1 MASILLFLF
10 SFVFSQGKIDG
21 AAAIVGDN
29 IVLYSD
35 VLQQA
40 QFVAIEQKIDPSK
53 SPYLFEEIYLSTL
66 NNLINQYVVLTVA
79 EEDTTLFV
87 SNDEVDRALDA
98 QIETFIIRAGSEKLF
113 LEMAGMSMRQIRSK
127 YWKDIRD
134 MMLVE
139 RYQFAKIQNIE
150 VSRVEVESFF
160 EAYKDSI
167 PIVPEQ

>member
-87 SNDEVDRALDA
+87 SNDEVDRALNN
-98 QIETFIIRAGSEKLF
+98 QIETVIIRAGSEDLF
-113 LEMAGMSMRQIRSK
+113 IEMAGMSMRQIRSK